1 MKTEYMD
8 LGSVIGRRVRVYRN
22 LDYKPDRVYS
32 LQIYLRGIGWRVKG
46 HSDNVLLED
55 VAFIVGEDTR
65 QRVIEKSRKLVHAYA
80 SGRVVPCLFADMPL
94 RAEAASYDPYIHPTF
109 YTLDDNLPVHKAGY
123 CRLNSEGM
131 TIYR

>member
-22 LDYKPDRVYS
+22 LDYKPDRV
-32 LQIYLRGIGWRVKG
+32 
-46 HSDNVLLED
+46 LLED

-65 QRVIEKSRKLVHAYA
+65 QRVVEKSRKLVHAFA
-80 SGRVVPCLFADMPL
+80 SGRVVPCMFADRSYRP
-94 RAEAASYDPYIHPTF
+94 EAASYDPYIYPTF
-109 YTLDDNLPVHKAGY
+109 YTLWNEQPIFKADY
-123 CRLNSEGM
+123 CRLSSLGM